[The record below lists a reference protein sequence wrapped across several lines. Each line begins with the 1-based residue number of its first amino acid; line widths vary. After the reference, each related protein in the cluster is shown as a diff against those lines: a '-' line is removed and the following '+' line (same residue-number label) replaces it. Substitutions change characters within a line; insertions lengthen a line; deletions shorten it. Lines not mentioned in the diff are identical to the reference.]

1 MAPKPSGKTSP
12 PKLSK
17 KEEDELFKAEVT
29 EVFKAKVTEAVVAKS
44 MASITFDQI
53 LQSKAGITLDQA
65 LLFDESM
72 LNSWFQETALP
83 ISDRADLL
91 QMMRQYKETEA
102 HQSTDAI
109 EGELT
114 SKMLFDALLF
124 AVAFTVPT
132 GVDRSEMQEAWMGDD
147 ALYNVSKSHLA
158 SYDTILIV
166 MTYLVT
172 TSTGLALI
180 VGFTIYSCLRY
191 ERPSSIEEADMFYV
205 RFKVAIRLSYGF
217 TYGAIL
223 LAPFSCFELH
233 LIKSPNQAAR
243 VFFTY
248 YGFVVYG
255 GLVVFLTWS
264 LTAAHRWRVKLRGMR
279 EDLKNRLLNKQAP
292 TQGILPALQR
302 SFSTLQ
308 RSFSFSQRSNGL
320 LKKQAPDPTQGILP
334 ALQRSFS
341 TLQRSLSSPP
351 RSKRPLKTDDSPA
364 AVKQTSVNSTDRS
377 STLLPKSP
385 PTTPVKP
392 RADVLEA

>member
-12 PKLSK
+12 KKPSK
-17 KEEDELFKAEVT
+17 KEEDELFKAKVAEAFDAKAKSKAGLTFDQSKKEEDELV
-29 EVFKAKVTEAVVAKS
+29 KAKVTEALVSKS
-44 MASITFDQI
+44 EAGIAFDQA

-72 LNSWFQETALP
+72 LNSWFQEAALP

-91 QMMRQYKETEA
+91 QMMRQYKDTDA

-109 EGELT
+109 ESELT

-132 GVDRSEMQEAWMGDD
+132 GVDRAEMQEAWMTDD
-147 ALYNVSKSHLA
+147 TLYNVSKSHLG

-166 MTYLVT
+166 MTFLVT
-172 TSTGLALI
+172 TTTGIALI

-191 ERPSSIEEADMFYV
+191 ERPSSIEEAGEFYV
-205 RFKVAIRLSYGF
+205 RFQVAFRLSYGF
-217 TYGAIL
+217 TYAAIL

-264 LTAAHRWRVKLRGMR
+264 LTAAHRWRVKLLGMR
-279 EDLKNRLLNKQAP
+279 MGLKNRLLNKQAP

-308 RSFSFSQRSNGL
+308 RSFSFS
-320 LKKQAPDPTQGILP
+320 
-334 ALQRSFS
+334 
-341 TLQRSLSSPP
+341 
-351 RSKRPLKTDDSPA
+351 
-364 AVKQTSVNSTDRS
+364 
-377 STLLPKSP
+377 
-385 PTTPVKP
+385 PVKP
-392 RADVLEA
+392 DSLTA